1 MAKSYSEQLEDWV
14 EEHGSSRRDR
24 NLVKFLAVRD
34 DVKQALDAG
43 YFVSTIWGNMRETG
57 RIDFAYDTFLKYVN
71 RIVRSPAYKRQTS
84 ATNPKRLA
92 LDADRAAKPATPQP
106 ITGFTFNPSVK
117 KEDLI

>member
-14 EEHGSSRRDR
+14 EQRASSRRDR

-34 DVKQALDAG
+34 DVKFALDAG
-43 YFVSTIWGNMRETG
+43 YAVSTIWGNMRETG

-71 RIVRSPAYKRQTS
+71 RNMRSAARARPGSESYRKRGSQGE
-84 ATNPKRLA
+84 
-92 LDADRAAKPATPQP
+92 DRTPKPASPQP
-106 ITGFTFNPSVK
+106 VPGFTFDPSVK